1 MELELGL
8 KIAKTRDELTSMAE
22 FQFAKDRTGPVF
34 LSSEDDNMFILTV
47 HLKGFRRD
55 NINIKINEDGT
66 RITVHGEKRV
76 QQTVMI
82 GWILHKKGVELR
94 VFKKVFKIPD
104 GVVLDRIKAKFN
116 EEESILTIIMP
127 KREKGIRGDGIEEVK
142 EDEVGRKKGKSK
154 RDQIVD
160 NEVSERDKDG
170 VINREESKEAEIKRM
185 DETDPVVVK
194 ETSEMTKLVE
204 EVPRKDTGGER
215 VYEKSKETE
224 ILRQPAE
231 DETGKRG
238 LELEAT
244 KLVVKEFPEK
254 EYIGE
259 KVLEKF
265 EQPKMKKVEQTDG
278 VVKEKFGRGK
288 RKIVTKGEK
297 EAREPESKIAK
308 ETQPIVETSEKM
320 KEIMHE
326 RELGEDAPKNLETV
340 LNSKHPEVATMKPTI
355 ETWSKELPAWT
366 KQTKKQD
373 IQEVEKVEANAME
386 EEKSTKDEPGL
397 AEHEIIQEPHDL
409 MSHIDV
415 QELTKSKADQ
425 EESEQAETLQRQQP
439 VEQLGKD
446 EVTKLEKTNSLGN
459 EIREA
464 SNEGSLQEKEGESE
478 QEKDLGEGATPA
490 SESEPEK
497 DLDEGATP
505 EKKPFSRRCNLSVP
519 CLVAGSAILVSI
531 IAFVIHI
538 IKAKKRK

>member
-8 KIAKTRDELTSMAE
+8 KIAKTSDDLTSTAE
-22 FQFAKDRTGPVF
+22 FQFVKDRTGPVF
-34 LSSEDDNMFILTV
+34 LSGEDDNMFILTV

-82 GWILHKKGVELR
+82 GWILQKKGVELR

-116 EEESILTIIMP
+116 ENESILTIIMP

-142 EDEVGRKKGKSK
+142 EDEVGTKTGKSE
-154 RDQIVD
+154 REQIVD

-170 VINREESKEAEIKRM
+170 LKNLEESKDPEIKRM

-194 ETSEMTKLVE
+194 ETSEMTTIVE
-204 EVPRKDTGGER
+204 EIPRKDTVGER
-215 VYEKSKETE
+215 IYEKSKETE
-224 ILRQPAE
+224 ILSQPAE
-231 DETGKRG
+231 EEAGKRG

-244 KLVVKEFPEK
+244 KRVVKEFPER

-259 KVLEKF
+259 KVLEKSK
-265 EQPKMKKVEQTDG
+265 QPKMKKVEETDG
-278 VVKEKFGRGK
+278 AVKEKVGREK
-288 RKIVTKGEK
+288 PETVTIVAKKVPKGEK
-297 EAREPESKIAK
+297 EAQEPESKIAK
-308 ETQPIVETSEKM
+308 ETQPIVETSEKV
-320 KEIMHE
+320 KEITHE
-326 RELGEDAPKNLETV
+326 RELGEVDPKNLETV
-340 LNSKHPEVATMKPTI
+340 LTSKHPEVGNMKPTI

-366 KQTKKQD
+366 EQTKKQEK
-373 IQEVEKVEANAME
+373 IQEVEKVEANGME
-386 EEKSTKDEPGL
+386 EEKSTTDEPGL
-397 AEHEIIQEPHDL
+397 AEHKIIQEPHDL
-409 MSHIDV
+409 MSHTDV
-415 QELTKSKADQ
+415 QESTKSKADQ
-425 EESEQAETLQRQQP
+425 EELEQAETLQRRQP

-446 EVTKLEKTNSLGN
+446 EVTKLEKTISLGN

-478 QEKDLGEGATPA
+478 QEKDLGEGATP
-490 SESEPEK
+490 
-497 DLDEGATP
+497 
-505 EKKPFSRRCNLSVP
+505 EKKPVSRRCNLGLP
-519 CLVAGSAILVSI
+519 CVVAGSAILVSI

-538 IKAKKRK
+538 LKAKKRK

>member
-1 MELELGL
+1 MELQLGL
-8 KIAKTRDELTSMAE
+8 KIAKTSDDLTSIAE

-34 LSSEDDNMFILTV
+34 LSGEDDNMFILTV

-116 EEESILTIIMP
+116 ENESILTIIMP

-142 EDEVGRKKGKSK
+142 EDEVGRKTGKSE
-154 RDQIVD
+154 REQIVD
-160 NEVSERDKDG
+160 NKVSERDKDG
-170 VINREESKEAEIKRM
+170 VKNLEESKEPEIKRM

-194 ETSEMTKLVE
+194 ETSEMTKFVE
-204 EVPRKDTGGER
+204 EIPRKDTVGER
-215 VYEKSKETE
+215 VYEKSKETD
-224 ILRQPAE
+224 ILSQPAE
-231 DETGKRG
+231 EEARKRG

-244 KLVVKEFPEK
+244 KTVVKEFPER

-259 KVLEKF
+259 KVLEKIK
-265 EQPKMKKVEQTDG
+265 QPKMKKVDETDG
-278 VVKEKFGRGK
+278 VVKEKVGRGK
-288 RKIVTKGEK
+288 PETVTIVAEKVPKGEK
-297 EAREPESKIAK
+297 EAQEPESKIAK
-308 ETQPIVETSEKM
+308 ETQPIVETSEKV
-320 KEIMHE
+320 KEITDE
-326 RELGEDAPKNLETV
+326 RELGEADPKNLETV
-340 LNSKHPEVATMKPTI
+340 LTSKHPEVGTMKPTI

-366 KQTKKQD
+366 EQTNKQE
-373 IQEVEKVEANAME
+373 IQEVEKVEANGME

-397 AEHEIIQEPHDL
+397 AEHKIPREPHDL

-425 EESEQAETLQRQQP
+425 EEPEQVETLQPQKP

-446 EVTKLEKTNSLGN
+446 EVTKPEKTNSLGN
-459 EIREA
+459 EIQEA

-478 QEKDLGEGATPA
+478 QEKDLGEGATP
-490 SESEPEK
+490 
-497 DLDEGATP
+497 
-505 EKKPFSRRCNLSVP
+505 EKKPVSRRCNLGVP
-519 CLVAGSAILVSI
+519 CVVAGSAILVSI

-538 IKAKKRK
+538 IKATKRK

>member
-104 GVVLDRIKAKFN
+104 VVVLDRIKAKFN

-142 EDEVGRKKGKSK
+142 EDEVGRKTGKSE

-170 VINREESKEAEIKRM
+170 VMEESKEAEIKRM

-194 ETSEMTKLVE
+194 ETSEMTKIVE

-231 DETGKRG
+231 DEAGKRG
-238 LELEAT
+238 LELEAAKT
-244 KLVVKEFPEK
+244 VVKEFPEK

-278 VVKEKFGRGK
+278 VVKEKVGRGK
-288 RKIVTKGEK
+288 PETVTKGEK
-297 EAREPESKIAK
+297 EAREPKSKIAK
-308 ETQPIVETSEKM
+308 ETQPIVETLEKM

-326 RELGEDAPKNLETV
+326 RELGEVAPKNLETM
-340 LNSKHPEVATMKPTI
+340 LNSKHPEMATMKPTI
-355 ETWSKELPAWT
+355 ETWSKELPTWT
-366 KQTKKQD
+366 EQTKKQE

-459 EIREA
+459 EIQEA
-464 SNEGSLQEKEGESE
+464 RKEGSLQEKEGESE
-478 QEKDLGEGATPA
+478 QEKDLGKGATPA
-490 SESEPEK
+490 SESEEEK
-497 DLDEGATP
+497 DLGEGATP
-505 EKKPFSRRCNLSVP
+505 EKKPVSRRCNLSVP

-538 IKAKKRK
+538 IRAKKRK

>member
-104 GVVLDRIKAKFN
+104 VVVLDRIKAKFN

-142 EDEVGRKKGKSK
+142 EDEVGRKTGKSE

-170 VINREESKEAEIKRM
+170 VMEESKEAEIKRM

-194 ETSEMTKLVE
+194 ETSEMTKIVE

-224 ILRQPAE
+224 ILRQPEE
-231 DETGKRG
+231 DEAGKRG

-244 KLVVKEFPEK
+244 KTVVKEFPEK

-278 VVKEKFGRGK
+278 VVKEKVGRGK
-288 RKIVTKGEK
+288 PETVTKGEK
-297 EAREPESKIAK
+297 EAREPKSKIAK
-308 ETQPIVETSEKM
+308 ENQPIVETLEKM
-320 KEIMHE
+320 KEITHE
-326 RELGEDAPKNLETV
+326 RELGEVAPKNLETM

-355 ETWSKELPAWT
+355 ETWSKELPTWT
-366 KQTKKQD
+366 EQTKKQE

-397 AEHEIIQEPHDL
+397 AEHEIIQVPHDL

-459 EIREA
+459 EIQEA
-464 SNEGSLQEKEGESE
+464 SKEGSLQEKEGESE
-478 QEKDLGEGATPA
+478 QEKDLGKGATPA
-490 SESEPEK
+490 SESEEEK
-497 DLDEGATP
+497 DLGEGATP
-505 EKKPFSRRCNLSVP
+505 EKKPVSRRCNLSVP